1 MYLFIKNTKNFT
13 NKKIGLIVKKI
24 NLLLFLSILIFSTV
38 VKGEDVKKQNKYIGF
53 VESVSGKASTK
64 IDDTLN
70 KLSEFD
76 QIFVDHIDIGFYF
89 IF

>member
-1 MYLFIKNTKNFT
+1 MYLFIKNTKNLT
-13 NKKIGLIVKKI
+13 KKTFGLILKKI

-64 IDDTLN
+64 RDDTLN
-70 KLSEFD
+70 KFC
-76 QIFVDHIDIGFYF
+76 
-89 IF
+89 